1 MMKVILSRK
10 GMDSESGVMP
20 SPILPDGTLLSL
32 PIPDRKSNKRYED
45 LEYRGQNIKEII
57 TQLNPDFDFENMP
70 TCHLDPDIYTG
81 IDNRPDE
88 WVPAFGQ
95 WGVPATHLDKSGVDI
110 GDIFLFYGMFRE
122 TELQDKNRLSYIKG
136 APIRHIIYGYMEI
149 GDIIKNDQV
158 IGDKYKWHPHSIP
171 PFYTNNRL
179 YLSKKCGTFHYRDS
193 LVLTQRGQASRSMW
207 QLPPFFAEK
216 GISISWQGNAHPV
229 IKGESSVL
237 KTASRGQE
245 FVINADTPEQKKN
258 LYNWVEG
265 IIHHK

>member
-1 MMKVILSRK
+1 MKVILSRK

-57 TQLNPDFDFENMP
+57 TQLNPDFDFESYP
-70 TCHLDPDIYTG
+70 TCHLDPDIC
-81 IDNRPDE
+81 DM
-88 WVPAFGQ
+88 
-95 WGVPATHLDKSGVDI
+95 
-110 GDIFLFYGMFRE
+110 FLFYGMFRE

-216 GISISWQGNAHPV
+216 GISISWQGDAHPV